1 MMKRHTSNIYFDLY
15 LNAAKKQ
22 NIKFKYLIS
31 EKPIGYFYKDGKKLY
46 ITYNKLGVNNCVS
59 YLFATNKYRTYK
71 ILDLKK
77 LPHPKAILIKKDETI
92 NDIENKIK
100 KLTKPLVV
108 KPLKGSEGHGVTVKI
123 NTINEI
129 KNAIKFARKY
139 NNKII
144 IEEFI
149 EGNHFRI
156 LVFQNRIID
165 IVQRIPA
172 KVKGNGKDTIK
183 SLINIKN
190 KKRKK
195 SGLAKIRI
203 DEELLRHIKGQNLTL
218 SYIPKN
224 EETVSLRLNSNMCAG
239 GETTRININSIP
251 SINRKMFVESTNL
264 LGLTLSGIDFIT
276 DDITKPYSRTRCVI
290 NEINKAPMGNV
301 HYFADMKMNNIVC
314 EKILSLFFKS

>member
-1 MMKRHTSNIYFDLY
+1 MIKRYTSNIYFDLY

-22 NIKFKYLIS
+22 NIKFTYLIP
-31 EKPIGYFYKDGKKLY
+31 EKPIGYFYKNGKKLY
-46 ITYNKLGVNNCVS
+46 ITHNKLGVNNCVS

-71 ILDLKK
+71 ILDIKNF
-77 LPHPKAILIKKDETI
+77 PHPKAILIKKDETI
-92 NDIENKIK
+92 KDIKKKIK
-100 KLTKPLVV
+100 KLSKPLVV

-123 NTINEI
+123 KTINEI
-129 KNAIKFARKY
+129 KNAIKYARKY
-139 NNKII
+139 NSKII

-172 KVKGNGKDTIK
+172 QVKGNGKDTIQ

-190 KKRKK
+190 KRRKK

-203 DEELLRHIKGQNLTL
+203 DEELLRHIKEQNLAL

-224 EETVSLRLNSNMCAG
+224 KETVSLRLNSNMCAG
-239 GETTRININSIP
+239 GETTRIDIDSIP
-251 SINRKMFVESTNL
+251 PVNKKMFIESTDL

-276 DDITKPYSRTRCVI
+276 DDITKSYSKTRCVI

-301 HYFADMKMNNIVC
+301 HYFADMKMDNIAY
-314 EKILSLFFKS
+314 EKIVSLYFNS